1 MNDMKKELK
10 TKPVINCAIYT
21 RKSCEEGLEQEF
33 NSLDA
38 QFEAGKAYITSQ
50 KSEGWKVYKRYDDG
64 GYSGGNIERPGLKQL
79 MQDIENGYINCVVV
93 YKVDRLSRSLS
104 DFFKLMETFDRKGIS
119 FVSVTQSFNTTNSM
133 GKLTLN
139 ILLSFPQFEREVT
152 GERIRDKI
160 SASKKKGMWM
170 GGIVP
175 LGYDIVERKLT
186 PNLEETKTIKY
197 IFNSYLETKSIDLL
211 KQKMNLEGMK
221 TKQWQ
226 AKSGKTYGKT
236 KWTNS
241 MLGRVL
247 RNQVYVG
254 KVYHNGNTYEGE
266 HCGIADE
273 GLFNQVQELLN
284 NQNRRN
290 NDTLEVGKYLL
301 FQKLYNEQGEMFK
314 CDACIKTNKIK
325 NKTIKVRYNYYITE
339 NKRLKCEK
347 VDKTV
352 IELTRQFITAK
363 HQNLMPAEND
373 EIAKIDWDNLG
384 NQRQKVLI
392 KHLINKAVYKDD
404 EIKLEI
410 NRDVIL
416 NLKEYQSNKL
426 NNTTI
431 NETFNHQ
438 IYISSDKQII
448 NIIVD
453 TRTNKI
459 IPTKVD
465 KTLLKAVATGYRYK
479 RAMENGISL
488 SILSKQENKQDTY
501 ISRIS
506 MLGYLS
512 SRIIENIFE
521 AKHAENLTIS
531 ILEKIANQS
540 SDWKIQ
546 EQMFAKHQ

>member
-1 MNDMKKELK
+1 MKKELK
-10 TKPVINCAIYT
+10 TNPVINCAIYT

-38 QFEAGKAYITSQ
+38 QYEAGKAYIASQ
-50 KSEGWKVYKRYDDG
+50 KSEGWRVYKRYDDG

-139 ILLSFPQFEREVT
+139 ILLSFAQFEREVT

-175 LGYDIVERKLT
+175 LGYDVAEKKLL
-186 PNLEETKTIKY
+186 PNTEEVKTINH
-197 IFNSYLETKSIDLL
+197 IFQSYLEVKSIDTL
-211 KQKMNLEGMK
+211 KQKLNSEGIK

-247 RNQVYVG
+247 RNPVYIG
-254 KVYHNGNTYEGE
+254 KVHHNGNTYKGE
-266 HCGIADE
+266 HVGIVKEA
-273 GLFNQVQELLN
+273 LFSQTQELLD

-290 NDTLEVGKYLL
+290 NDNLEVGKYLL

-314 CDACIKTNKIK
+314 CDACIKTNKS
-325 NKTIKVRYNYYITE
+325 KTKTTKVRYNYYITTD
-339 NKRLKCEK
+339 KRLKCEK
-347 VDKTV
+347 IDKVV
-352 IELTRQFITAK
+352 IELTRQFVSVK
-363 HQNLMPAEND
+363 HETLTPAEND

-384 NQRQKVLI
+384 SKRQKALI
-392 KHLINKAVYKDD
+392 KHMIDKVIYKDD
-404 EIKLEI
+404 EMKLEI
-410 NRDVIL
+410 NREAIL
-416 NLKEYQSNKL
+416 SLKEYQSNKI
-426 NNTTI
+426 NN
-431 NETFNHQ
+431 NQENFNHQ
-438 IYISSDKQII
+438 VYISSDEKTI
-448 NIIVD
+448 NIVVD
-453 TRTNKI
+453 TKTTKI
-459 IPTKVD
+459 IPTKVN

-479 RAMENGISL
+479 KMVESGTTIAEI
-488 SILSKQENKQDTY
+488 SKQENKQDTY

-512 SRIIENIFE
+512 PRIVESIFE
-521 AKHAENLTIS
+521 AKHNENLTIGT
-531 ILEKIANQS
+531 LEKIANHNLN
-540 SDWKIQ
+540 WKIQ
-546 EQMFAKHQ
+546 EQMFAQYQ

>member
-1 MNDMKKELK
+1 MNKEIK
-10 TKPVINCAIYT
+10 IIKQNSKPVINCAIYT

-50 KSEGWKVYKRYDDG
+50 KSEGWRVYKRYDDG

-139 ILLSFPQFEREVT
+139 ILLSFAQFEREVT

-175 LGYDIVERKLT
+175 LGYDAIERKLI
-186 PNLEETKTIKY
+186 PNVEEMKTIKY
-197 IFNSYLETKSIDLL
+197 IFESYLEVKSIDIL
-211 KQKMNLEGMK
+211 KQKLNSEGIK

-247 RNQVYVG
+247 RNQIYVG
-254 KVYHNGNTYEGE
+254 KVHHNGNIYEGE
-266 HCGIADE
+266 HEGIVE
-273 GLFNQVQELLN
+273 SVLFNEVQELLN

-290 NDTLEVGKYLL
+290 NDSLEVGKYLL

-314 CDACIKTNKIK
+314 CDACVKTNKSK
-325 NKTIKVRYNYYITE
+325 AKTAKVRYNYYITTD
-339 NKRLKCEK
+339 KRLKCEK

-352 IELTRQFITAK
+352 IELTRQFVSSK
-363 HQNLMPAEND
+363 HEVLTPAEND
-373 EIAKIDWDNLG
+373 ELSKIDWNALT
-384 NQRQKVLI
+384 NQQQKYLV
-392 KHLINKAVYKDD
+392 KHLISRVIYKDE
-404 EIKLEI
+404 EIKLEMK
-410 NRDVIL
+410 REAIL
-416 NLKEYQSNKL
+416 NLKERQSDK
-426 NNTTI
+426 I
-431 NETFNHQ
+431 NHSSESFNHQ
-438 IYISSDKQII
+438 IYISSDEQTI
-448 NIIVD
+448 NIIAD
-453 TRTNKI
+453 TKTTRI
-459 IPTKVD
+459 IPTRVN
-465 KTLLKAVATGYRYK
+465 KTLLKAITTGYKYK
-479 RAMENGISL
+479 KLLESGATITQ
-488 SILSKQENKQDTY
+488 ISKQENKQDTY
-501 ISRIS
+501 IGR
-506 MLGYLS
+506 MTKLGYLS
-512 SRIIENIFE
+512 PRIIESIFE
-521 AKHAENLTIS
+521 AKHNESLTVIA
-531 ILEKIANQS
+531 LEKIADANI
-540 SDWKIQ
+540 DWSKQ
-546 EQMFAKHQ
+546 EIAFAEYR